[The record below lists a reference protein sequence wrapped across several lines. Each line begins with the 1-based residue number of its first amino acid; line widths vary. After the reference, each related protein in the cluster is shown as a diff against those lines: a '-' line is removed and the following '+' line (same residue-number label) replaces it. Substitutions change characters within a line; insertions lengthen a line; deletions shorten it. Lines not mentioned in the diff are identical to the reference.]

1 MPVRSPYLDELDD
14 ALATVPFDSGAML
27 LSELDGYLAGVLVCP
42 DLIPPSEWL
51 PGIWGEDEAAPLF
64 DSVEEL
70 QGLTGLIMQHYNTI
84 SSKLQRGRYE
94 PILEVDPDGEELLWG
109 FWMEGFARA
118 MLLRPN
124 SWRAIIE
131 SDDPDAVLALTG
143 LLTLISIDE
152 EIVGALG
159 EEPSAEGM
167 ADDPGKEPTGEREW
181 EQVDEVLED
190 LAEGLNAEQVEDA
203 IEDLSLEE
211 VEDLMAELVEDAP
224 ERIPIWIEVL
234 NAWRLKRDSG
244 RLSPI
249 RHGKIGRNDPCP
261 CGSGR
266 KFKKCC
272 GRT

>member
-1 MPVRSPYLDELDD
+1 
-14 ALATVPFDSGAML
+14 ML

-51 PGIWGEDEAAPLF
+51 PGIWGEDEAAPL
-64 DSVEEL
+64 
-70 QGLTGLIMQHYNTI
+70 
-84 SSKLQRGRYE
+84 
-94 PILEVDPDGEELLWG
+94 
-109 FWMEGFARA
+109 
-118 MLLRPN
+118 
-124 SWRAIIE
+124 
-131 SDDPDAVLALTG
+131 
-143 LLTLISIDE
+143 
-152 EIVGALG
+152 
-159 EEPSAEGM
+159 
-167 ADDPGKEPTGEREW
+167 
-181 EQVDEVLED
+181 
-190 LAEGLNAEQVEDA
+190 AEGLSAEQVEDA

-224 ERIPIWIEVL
+224 ERIPIWIDVL

>member
-14 ALATVPFDSGAML
+14 ALAAVPFDSGAML
-27 LSELDGYLAGVLVCP
+27 AQRARRLSRRRAGVSRSDSTERVVA
-42 DLIPPSEWL
+42 
-51 PGIWGEDEAAPLF
+51 GIWGEDEAAPLF

-70 QGLTGLIMQHYNTI
+70 QGLTGLVMQHYNTI

-131 SDDPDAVLALTG
+131 SDDPDAVLALTS

-152 EIVGALG
+152 ETVGALG

-167 ADDPGKEPTGEREW
+167 ADDPGKEPIGEREW
-181 EQVDEVLED
+181 EQVGG
-190 LAEGLNAEQVEDA
+190 A
-203 IEDLSLEE
+203 
-211 VEDLMAELVEDAP
+211 
-224 ERIPIWIEVL
+224 
-234 NAWRLKRDSG
+234 
-244 RLSPI
+244 
-249 RHGKIGRNDPCP
+249 
-261 CGSGR
+261 
-266 KFKKCC
+266 
-272 GRT
+272 